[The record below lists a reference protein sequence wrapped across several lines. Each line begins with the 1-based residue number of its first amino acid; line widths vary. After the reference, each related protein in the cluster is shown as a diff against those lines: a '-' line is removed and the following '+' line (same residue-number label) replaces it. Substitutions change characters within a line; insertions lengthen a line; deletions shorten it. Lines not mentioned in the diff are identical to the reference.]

1 MLTSIQRS
9 KLWKSIKFPEV
20 SRPLFTLIRIK
31 ELKKMATITVLAM
44 EIRIIQVGLHGNTV
58 ITWSS
63 LASETQ
69 SGKRIQNN
77 EVGTYLTKTSFLQRE
92 HLYLHWLISSKLKQ
106 SC

>member
-1 MLTSIQRS
+1 
-9 KLWKSIKFPEV
+9 
-20 SRPLFTLIRIK
+20 
-31 ELKKMATITVLAM
+31 MATITVLAM

-77 EVGTYLTKTSFLQRE
+77 EVGTYLRPAFYRE
-92 HLYLHWLISSKLKQ
+92 NIYI
-106 SC
+106 CTG